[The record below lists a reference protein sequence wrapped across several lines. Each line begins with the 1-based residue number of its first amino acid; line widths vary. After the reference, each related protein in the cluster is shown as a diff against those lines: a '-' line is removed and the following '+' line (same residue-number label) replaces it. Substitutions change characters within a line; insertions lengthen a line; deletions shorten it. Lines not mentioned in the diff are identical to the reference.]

1 MTATSPELL
10 TRDLTLLALSQRHKE
25 TLRQTR
31 VLQRI
36 EDGIYPHRETRK
48 REYTRAR
55 GRTEDEWDEV
65 SRIEREIAAT
75 PANTFAGL
83 VVKLRIGVSNQR
95 FKVDLDFT
103 EDQLLLDERCL
114 MAALADAER
123 LAGGVI

>member
-1 MTATSPELL
+1 MIADSASTQHSG
-10 TRDLTLLALSQRHKE
+10 
-25 TLRQTR
+25 
-31 VLQRI
+31 
-36 EDGIYPHRETRK
+36 DGLYPHRETRK

-65 SRIEREIAAT
+65 SRIENQIAAT

-95 FKVDLDFT
+95 FKVDLDFH
-103 EDQLLLDERCL
+103 EDQLSLDELNL